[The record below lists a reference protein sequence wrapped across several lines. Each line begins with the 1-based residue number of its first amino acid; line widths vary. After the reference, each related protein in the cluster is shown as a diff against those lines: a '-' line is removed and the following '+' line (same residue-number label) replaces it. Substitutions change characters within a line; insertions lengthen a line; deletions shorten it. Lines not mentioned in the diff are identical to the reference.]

1 MIYKQQFLHSDW
13 LGTSNLSQI
22 SAISPVQKSEIECQ
36 KVKLS
41 VKSETEYK
49 TVKFKMIDSS
59 YSERGETKWRTNI
72 IQRLKIFI

>member
-41 VKSETEYK
+41 VKSETEK
-49 TVKFKMIDSS
+49 FKFKMIDSS

-72 IQRLKIFI
+72 RQRLKIFI